1 MNYTK
6 HLSLCAQSPLL
17 LLKLNVISKPLIA
30 VHNNAKWC
38 HISICIVQ
46 ISMCCWLLIISLT
59 VLLLIPP
66 SFVENLGCNTWLL
79 EAQKNQWV
87 VWIHLSFAVAL
98 KPMPRWRTLFTEKK
112 DLCNVADIMS
122 SCCKSTFRPISGRHL
137 WMSFLWKASF
147 CGNMSKD
154 FFLFLVR
161 YMIHILTNT
170 VFLIKKNTSFL
181 QLHIHTCMQP
191 AHCNDEEGTS
201 IQKGL
206 IYKIHI
212 LLYVYCNQ
220 VTASTQCFLWLK
232 HHATRS
238 CLYLSLCVLLRP
250 LLAVTH
256 TCKPLLVLSFTIH

>member
-1 MNYTK
+1 
-6 HLSLCAQSPLL
+6 
-17 LLKLNVISKPLIA
+17 
-30 VHNNAKWC
+30 
-38 HISICIVQ
+38 
-46 ISMCCWLLIISLT
+46 MCCRLLIQLITLT

-66 SFVENLGCNTWLL
+66 SSFVENLGCNTWLL

-87 VWIHLSFAVAL
+87 VWTHLSFAVAL
-98 KPMPRWRTLFTEKK
+98 EPMLRWKTLFTENK
-112 DLCNVADIMS
+112 DLCNVADMS
-122 SCCKSTFRPISGRHL
+122 SCCKSTFSPTSGGRL

-161 YMIHILTNT
+161 RMIHILTNT
-170 VFLIKKNTSFL
+170 VFMVKKNTLFL

-206 IYKIHI
+206 IYKIRI

-238 CLYLSLCVLLRP
+238 CLYLSLCVLLLP

-256 TCKPLLVLSFTIH
+256 TCKPLLVLSFTIHKCIHLLL